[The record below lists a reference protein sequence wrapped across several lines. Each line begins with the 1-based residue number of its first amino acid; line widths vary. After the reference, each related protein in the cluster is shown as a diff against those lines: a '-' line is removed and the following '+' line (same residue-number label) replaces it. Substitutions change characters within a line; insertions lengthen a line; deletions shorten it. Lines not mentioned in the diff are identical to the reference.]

1 MPSSPFKNTSHL
13 SHPPRLPNCSF
24 SLSLSPLSGARAPLP
39 SLSLLLPPPPS
50 RPRLRLPSSAPSF
63 FARFPPCTHPEK
75 GRKIRRSVTFNDSRR
90 KSILERRSIAVVSR
104 EKEKERGRVELA
116 KISDFVLT
124 PPSKHGRVTS
134 RNANPLDD
142 HGY

>member
-1 MPSSPFKNTSHL
+1 MPASPFKNTSHL

-24 SLSLSPLSGARAPLP
+24 SLSLLSPLP

-63 FARFPPCTHPEK
+63 FARFPPRTHPEK

-134 RNANPLDD
+134 RNVNPLDD